1 MTPLEPPLSLGS
13 NRPGS
18 PGDGNRPG
26 EGASG
31 DAGVAAG
38 VLAPDLVDLGAR
50 LREVGRVLGERFLDK
65 EELIRL
71 LLVALIA
78 GEHMLIVGPPGT
90 AKSALVRQLSRLVDA
105 RYFEYLLTRF
115 SEPSELFGPV
125 DIQAFREGVYVR
137 RTGSM
142 LPEAELVFLDEIF
155 KSNSAILNSLLGVLN
170 ERRFF
175 TGSTTIKVPL
185 SSLFGATNEIPN
197 DEALA
202 ALFDRFLIRSVS
214 ENLDSFHFLG
224 LLDRGIKAEV
234 AQASLE
240 AAGSHGA
247 VTDEARAP
255 GLVSIAEIRQLH
267 ARMGELLRF
276 PEEFLARYKG
286 LLFQIRSEGV
296 TVSDRRAVKLLKLF
310 AASALL
316 DGRNGVNDAD
326 FFVLKHVWNSVDQAP
341 LLRDIVGPVLER
353 HHRDNPEQR
362 RVGGTAIDL
371 DTVLAE
377 LGAVRALLLGGE
389 TLSDVQLFS
398 QLRNLQDIRSA
409 LLSLGTETARQMV
422 TEVDKLLEGVFESS
436 RWTG

>member
-1 MTPLEPPLSLGS
+1 MTPLDPPPSLGPP
-13 NRPGS
+13 RPGG
-18 PGDGNRPG
+18 PGEGNRPG
-26 EGASG
+26 ARPPGPGELAG
-31 DAGVAAG
+31 D
-38 VLAPDLVDLGAR
+38 LADLGAR
-50 LREVGRVLGERFLDK
+50 LREVGRVLGERYLDK

-175 TGSTTIKVPL
+175 TGSTTIRVPL

-234 AQASLE
+234 AQAGIE
-240 AAGSHGA
+240 AGIAS
-247 VTDEARAP
+247 DEARVPA
-255 GLVSIAEIRQLH
+255 LVSIKEIRQLH

-316 DGRNGVNDAD
+316 DGRSGVNDGD
-326 FFVLKHVWNSVDQAP
+326 FFVLKHIWNSVDQAP

-377 LGAVRALLLGGE
+377 LGAVRSLLLGGE